1 MFFSLLDFSY
11 IEISFT
17 VIANTLAELS
27 KKDKTKNLSNK
38 KQKSTGSKQ
47 TNLPE
52 LSSFQD
58 VAAYLMTALKQ
69 VAVAEV
75 VSPEQQRLKFFE
87 SKNMAELKVA
97 LRSVNVPFASSIK
110 KAQLVELAVSTPALL
125 VPIIDVES
133 QPKEIQAPGQQ
144 GVQNAVVA
152 LSAASSSDQVAE
164 VTALV
169 NLPAAEETQSEQ
181 GPLSSS
187 QSVIQAPVLQGVPN
201 AGVTLSAASS
211 SEQVAEVT
219 AHVNLP
225 AAEKTQSEQGP
236 LSSSQSVIQ
245 APVLQ
250 QLPEDYA
257 HVNLPASEETQAA
270 FNAIDSSIQEA
281 EQKRKEAHWEAE
293 NAKIKGLQFEVRA
306 GDICD
311 LRIENTM
318 FGGSIGRPRIRE
330 NCRILSIGDD
340 LHRRDYIRVWYEY
353 RVLFQGREQN
363 EDEDFFVFKE
373 KGMF

>member
-1 MFFSLLDFSY
+1 M
-11 IEISFT
+11 
-17 VIANTLAELS
+17 IANTLAELS

-75 VSPEQQRLKFFE
+75 VSPEQHRLKFFE

-97 LRSVNVPFASSIK
+97 LRSVNVPFASSLK

-133 QPKEIQAPGQQ
+133 QPKEIQAPGQ
-144 GVQNAVVA
+144 
-152 LSAASSSDQVAE
+152 
-164 VTALV
+164 
-169 NLPAAEETQSEQ
+169 
-181 GPLSSS
+181 
-187 QSVIQAPVLQGVPN
+187 QGVPN

-236 LSSSQSVIQ
+236 VSSSQSVIQ
-245 APVLQ
+245 APGQ
-250 QLPEDYA
+250 QGVPNSGVALSA
-257 HVNLPASEETQAA
+257 AS
-270 FNAIDSSIQEA
+270 SSDQVA
-281 EQKRKEAHWEAE
+281 EVQ
-293 NAKIKGLQFEVRA
+293 V
-306 GDICD
+306 
-311 LRIENTM
+311 
-318 FGGSIGRPRIRE
+318 
-330 NCRILSIGDD
+330 
-340 LHRRDYIRVWYEY
+340 
-353 RVLFQGREQN
+353 
-363 EDEDFFVFKE
+363 
-373 KGMF
+373 